1 MIDVSCPVKGVAMVK
16 VMIVE
21 DEGLFRD
28 MLKISLGFVPNLEV
42 VDAVADGGA
51 AIEAANRLEP
61 DVILMDIE
69 LGSDPKGIAAGRI
82 IKEQHPDMGIVII
95 LSSHRERQYLSLISA
110 EESSGWSYLLKQS
123 VSDAGAL
130 ARAIEGSA
138 SGLVVMDP
146 SVVNSLKPRKGSLTA
161 GLTPRQQEVLNMMA
175 QGYNNAAIADRL
187 VLGTKSVENY
197 INAIYQELS
206 LSHNGPLHHR
216 VQAVPRLSQ
225 RQHVSPSGIQAIC
238 SGTACRAPT
247 ICLWPG

>member
-1 MIDVSCPVKGVAMVK
+1 MVK

-42 VDAVADGGA
+42 VDAVADGGT

-69 LGSDPKGIAAGRI
+69 LGSDPNGIAAGRV
-82 IKEQHPDMGIVII
+82 IKEQHPNMGIVI
-95 LSSHRERQYLSLISA
+95 LLSHRERQYLSLISA

-130 ARAIEGSA
+130 ARAIEGAA

-146 SVVNSLKPRKGSLTA
+146 AVVNSLKPRKGSLTA

-175 QGYNNAAIADRL
+175 QGYNNVAIADKL

-206 LSHNGPLHHR
+206 LSHNGPLHPR
-216 VQAVPRLSQ
+216 VQAVLTYLRDS
-225 RQHVSPSGIQAIC
+225 
-238 SGTACRAPT
+238 T
-247 ICLWPG
+247 

>member
-1 MIDVSCPVKGVAMVK
+1 LEQDGFIVINGSSPVKDATMIK

-28 MLKISLGFVPNLEV
+28 MLKISLGSVPNLEV
-42 VDAVADGGA
+42 VEAVADGGA
-51 AIEAANRLEP
+51 AIEAASRLSP
-61 DVILMDIE
+61 NVVLMDIE
-69 LGSDPKGIAAGRI
+69 LGSDPNGIAAGRV
-82 IKEQHPDMGIVII
+82 IKEQHPNMGIVI
-95 LSSHRERQYLSLISA
+95 LSSHRERQYLSLISG

-123 VSDAGAL
+123 VSDAGSL
-130 ARAIEGSA
+130 ARAIEGAA

-146 SVVNSLKPRKGSLTA
+146 AVVNSLKPRKGSLTA

-206 LSHNGPLHHR
+206 LSHNGPLHPR
-216 VQAVPRLSQ
+216 VQAVLTYLRDS
-225 RQHVSPSGIQAIC
+225 
-238 SGTACRAPT
+238 T
-247 ICLWPG
+247 